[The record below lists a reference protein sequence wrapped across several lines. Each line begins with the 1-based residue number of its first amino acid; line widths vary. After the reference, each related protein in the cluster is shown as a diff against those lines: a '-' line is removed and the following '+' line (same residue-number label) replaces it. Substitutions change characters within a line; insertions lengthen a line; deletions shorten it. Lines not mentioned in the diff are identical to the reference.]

1 MLFDTLKK
9 YMTPMDMREQASNWL
24 DDIAAFIIRLADR
37 SAENYKKQNFE
48 EIFDLPEE
56 PDTERLKD
64 MIATF
69 SMISVLAIY
78 SQLTSRPDI
87 DETEAGLRSR
97 LSEKFDMS
105 LSKEDEE
112 TMAKE
117 AFLGI
122 VNNLDFQET
131 SGIVCD
137 GFYGDLLEHLTEK
150 EYVNKLGPYLDRLL
164 AAVYKECHAFLEKI
178 KVI

>member
-1 MLFDTLKK
+1 
-9 YMTPMDMREQASNWL
+9 
-24 DDIAAFIIRLADR
+24 
-37 SAENYKKQNFE
+37 
-48 EIFDLPEE
+48 
-56 PDTERLKD
+56 
-64 MIATF
+64 
-69 SMISVLAIY
+69 
-78 SQLTSRPDI
+78 
-87 DETEAGLRSR
+87 
-97 LSEKFDMS
+97 MS